1 MKSHWL
7 SLDRYRAL
15 VATAHRPELEQSS
28 LRVLIAGIV
37 MVYLFWYASR
47 DGAVS
52 PSEGVVLYVSIFFFV
67 FSLAL
72 MLRVLMTARPSIP
85 RRYLGM
91 VADNAVTS
99 FCLMQMGEGG
109 AVVIG
114 VYLFITFGNGFRYG
128 LEYVLISSDH
138 QQLMRKSLQTLALMH

>member
-52 PSEGVVLYVSIFFFV
+52 PSEGVVLHVSIFFFV

-72 MLRVLMTARPSIP
+72 MLRVLMTARPSIA

-91 VADNAVTS
+91 RRAAGHGRMRLSVTATLQGS
-99 FCLMQMGEGG
+99 IG
-109 AVVIG
+109 A
-114 VYLFITFGNGFRYG
+114 NGPR
-128 LEYVLISSDH
+128 
-138 QQLMRKSLQTLALMH
+138 